1 VCVKACACVGMYV
14 VEGGEAGGGRSGSMC
29 GAVRPPVPH
38 TCADG
43 ELVGRQSV
51 A

>member
-1 VCVKACACVGMYV
+1 MCVAACAWVCLYV
-14 VEGGEAGGGRSGSMC
+14 VGRGEAGGGRSGSMC
-29 GAVRPPVPH
+29 GAVRPPVPR

-43 ELVGRQSV
+43 GVVGWQGV